1 MNKSKAIKI
10 YKVFCGSVEFVTT
23 VFTAK
28 EAMLMHKRILSTA
41 PEYTYIRF
49 ATVNDTIIGEI
60 NAAGKNIK
68 RDSNGINIT
77 ARLSA

>member
-1 MNKSKAIKI
+1 MDKSKAIKV
-10 YKVFCGSVEFVTT
+10 YKVFCGSAEFVTT

-28 EAMLMHKRILSTA
+28 EAMLMHKRLLDAS

-49 ATVNDTIIGEI
+49 ATVNNTIIGEI

-68 RDSNGINIT
+68 RSPKGY
-77 ARLSA
+77 LSTERCYA